1 MSNKR
6 SYQKQL
12 RVQMNY
18 VPAPDVRERLS
29 RVLSILLKAATRH
42 TATLGGSMNA
52 KKQQPPC
59 QAPTQDASVDGGDS
73 NV

>member
-52 KKQQPPC
+52 KKTATLSSSYARCFGRWRGQ
-59 QAPTQDASVDGGDS
+59 
-73 NV
+73 